1 MQRIALL
8 TIGLAVLMGCPGLT
22 LAEESA
28 AELSVEAQRE
38 CDVGRRAS
46 DRSDRLA
53 HFEKGQTL
61 AERAVGKDDDNADG
75 HFALFCNL
83 GEQIRIDGE
92 NWNPGSIFVFGRLM
106 NELDRTLELKP
117 DHLDA
122 LSSKG
127 TFLVRLPGLLGGDA
141 AKGEQMLRRVIQRDP
156 KSVNARMTLAKTY
169 AVGRSFG
176 QAITLATEAVA
187 IAQADQRDD
196 LIREAQ
202 KTLAEIRE
210 AYAEVLTVQ
219 R

>member
-1 MQRIALL
+1 MQWIALL
-8 TIGLAVLMGCPGLT
+8 ATGLAVLIGFPSLT

-28 AELSVEAQRE
+28 AELSVKAQRE
-38 CDVGRRAS
+38 CDVGRRAN
-46 DRSDRLA
+46 DRSERLA
-53 HFEKGQTL
+53 HFEKGQAL
-61 AERAVGKDDDNADG
+61 AERAVAKDDDNADG

-92 NWNPGSIFVFGRLM
+92 NWKPGSIFVFGRLM

-156 KSVNARMTLAKTY
+156 KSVNARMTLAKAF
-169 AVGRSFG
+169 AVGRSFD

-187 IAQADQRDD
+187 IAQADHRDD

-202 KTLAEIRE
+202 KTLAEVRE
-210 AYAEVLTVQ
+210 AYGQ